1 MKKKFTIFI
10 LFISLTLIHFGSKA
24 QNSTQNPQYFY
35 VLAPQLNVENYE
47 AIHHKIK
54 QDGRFEIS
62 SACIPSHVMKI
73 KVINSGMQTSSV
85 VTNQTTFKELISN
98 TGVGNVTTPTA
109 YTEEMFMD
117 ACRAARTG
125 N

>member
-1 MKKKFTIFI
+1 MF
-10 LFISLTLIHFGSKA
+10 LSLTLLQYAAKA
-24 QNSTQNPQYFY
+24 QNSPQNPQYFY

-73 KVINSGMQTSSV
+73 KVIGSGMQSNAV
-85 VTNQTTFKELISN
+85 LANQTTFKELISN
-98 TGVGNVTTPTA
+98 TGVGNITTPA
-109 YTEEMFMD
+109 SYTEEMFMD